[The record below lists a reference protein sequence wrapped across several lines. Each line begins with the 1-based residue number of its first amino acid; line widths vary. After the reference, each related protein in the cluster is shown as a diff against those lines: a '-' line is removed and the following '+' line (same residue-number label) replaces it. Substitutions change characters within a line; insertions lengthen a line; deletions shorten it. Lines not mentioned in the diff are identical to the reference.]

1 MLPGSRK
8 DDFNTMTSRF
18 RMNTVDGVYR
28 NYATGRIMDFNAEID
43 KKVSI
48 LLDEERANKMG
59 ILTQN
64 GELYS

>member
-28 NYATGRIMDFNAEID
+28 NYATEG
-43 KKVSI
+43 
-48 LLDEERANKMG
+48 
-59 ILTQN
+59 
-64 GELYS
+64 

>member
-1 MLPGSRK
+1 MG
-8 DDFNTMTSRF
+8 
-18 RMNTVDGVYR
+18 
-28 NYATGRIMDFNAEID
+28 FNAEID